1 MPPYAGRH
9 RPTSLPMTVEFKL
22 DPMQN
27 NATPPHSVNETAPPG
42 AQPPIVYDALILAG
56 GKGSRMAGRD
66 KGWVMWEG
74 LPLVEHVLERLARQQ
89 NLPQRIIISA
99 NRNLDAYRQTGH
111 PVVTDERAGFPGP
124 LAGVEAGL
132 MRCKRNWV
140 LVVPCDTPLLP
151 EDLLARLFE
160 VATEQPGRLA
170 AYATTSDGPQP
181 LCCLL
186 HPSVSGSLSK
196 LLDTGH
202 GSVQSWLDQLGA
214 IAVPFDDATAFR
226 NFNSMDMFDT
236 RPESR

>member
-1 MPPYAGRH
+1 MISESP
-9 RPTSLPMTVEFKL
+9 LN
-22 DPMQN
+22 PMQN
-27 NATPPHSVNETAPPG
+27 NAT
-42 AQPPIVYDALILAG
+42 QPQPATDTTSPEAAAPIVYDALILAG

-89 NLPQRIIISA
+89 NPPQRILISA
-99 NRNLDAYRQTGH
+99 NRNLDAYHQTGY

-151 EDLLARLFE
+151 EDLLARLFA

-170 AYATTSDGPQP
+170 AYAITPDGPQP

-196 LLDTGH
+196 FLDTGH

-214 IAVPFDDATAFR
+214 IAVRFDDATAFR

-236 RPESR
+236 RREPR

>member
-1 MPPYAGRH
+1 MIIEP
-9 RPTSLPMTVEFKL
+9 EL

-27 NATPPHSVNETAPPG
+27 DATQMQSMTDAAPQEAG
-42 AQPPIVYDALILAG
+42 TPIVYDALILAG

-74 LPLVEHVLERLARQQ
+74 LPLVEHVLDRLARQQ
-89 NLPQRIIISA
+89 NPPQRILISA

-151 EDLLARLFE
+151 ADLLARLFA

-170 AYATTSDGPQP
+170 AYATTPDGPQP

-196 LLDTGH
+196 LLDAGH

-214 IAVPFDDATAFR
+214 IAVPFDDANAFR

-236 RPESR
+236 RREPR

>member
-1 MPPYAGRH
+1 M
-9 RPTSLPMTVEFKL
+9 TSESKL

-27 NATPPHSVNETAPPG
+27 NEPRSHSANDAT
-42 AQPPIVYDALILAG
+42 AQEAASPIVYDALILAG

-66 KGWVMWEG
+66 KGWIMWEG
-74 LPLVEHVLERLARQQ
+74 LPLVEHVLDRLARQQ
-89 NLPQRIIISA
+89 NPPQRIIISA

-132 MRCKRNWV
+132 MRCKRHWV

-151 EDLLARLFE
+151 EDLLARLFA

-170 AYATTSDGPQP
+170 AYATTADGPQP

-214 IAVPFDDATAFR
+214 IAVRFDDAIAFR

-236 RPESR
+236 RRESR

>member
-1 MPPYAGRH
+1 
-9 RPTSLPMTVEFKL
+9 
-22 DPMQN
+22 MQN
-27 NATPPHSVNETAPPG
+27 HSRQPQPAPSA
-42 AQPPIVYDALILAG
+42 AQQEAVPPIVYDALILAG

-74 LPLVEHVLERLARQQ
+74 LPLVEHVLDRLARQQ
-89 NLPQRIIISA
+89 
-99 NRNLDAYRQTGH
+99 
-111 PVVTDERAGFPGP
+111 AGFPGP

-151 EDLLARLFE
+151 ENLLAGLFAA
-160 VATEQPGRLA
+160 ATEQPGRLA
-170 AYATTSDGPQP
+170 AYATTADGPQP

-196 LLDTGH
+196 LLDSGH

-214 IAVPFDDATAFR
+214 IAVPFGDATAFR

-236 RPESR
+236 RREPR